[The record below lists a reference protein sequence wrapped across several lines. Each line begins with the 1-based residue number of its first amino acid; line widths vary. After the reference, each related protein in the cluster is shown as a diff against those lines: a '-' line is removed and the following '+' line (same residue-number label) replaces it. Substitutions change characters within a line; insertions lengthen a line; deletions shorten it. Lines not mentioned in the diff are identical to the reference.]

1 MLNTVICDDNPDSN
15 YILTEY
21 IKQINIPQIKILN
34 TFEDGYSLINFCNK
48 FKVDLILLD
57 VNMPIINGIE
67 TGKEILKI
75 LPDVSII
82 LLTGSAEYSMQA
94 FEIHAIDYL
103 IKPISPDT
111 LKKSLGY
118 IVKKFSEPNKDTSSF
133 SPNNTHVT
141 FSTKSSTYSIR
152 QGELIFA
159 ERVGRKTLLHTTD
172 TTLEIYESLKNLEN
186 RLDKKS
192 FIRTHNSY
200 LVNKSA
206 IFKIEKS
213 KSGIGKVFLKDTD
226 KIAYISRSHRT
237 DINTDTDIEN
247 PSY

>member
-1 MLNTVICDDNPDSN
+1 MLKTVICDDNSDLN

-21 IKQINIPQIKILN
+21 IKQINVPQIKLLN
-34 TFEDGYSLINFCNK
+34 TFEDGYSLINFCRQN
-48 FKVDLILLD
+48 KVDLILLD
-57 VNMPIINGIE
+57 INMPNINGIE

-75 LPDVSII
+75 LPNVSII
-82 LLTGSAEYSMQA
+82 LLTGSSEYSMQA

-103 IKPISPDT
+103 VKPISQDK
-111 LKKSLGY
+111 LKKSLEY
-118 IVKKFSEPNKDTSSF
+118 VVWKFNETNKNTSNFSSDDT
-133 SPNNTHVT
+133 NVT
-141 FSTKSSTYSIR
+141 FSTKNSIYSIR

-172 TTLEIYESLKNLEN
+172 TILEIYESLRNLET

-206 IFKIEKS
+206 ISKIEKS

-226 KIAYISRSHRT
+226 KIAYISRSRRT
-237 DINTDTDIEN
+237 DIDTDVEN
-247 PSY
+247 LFY